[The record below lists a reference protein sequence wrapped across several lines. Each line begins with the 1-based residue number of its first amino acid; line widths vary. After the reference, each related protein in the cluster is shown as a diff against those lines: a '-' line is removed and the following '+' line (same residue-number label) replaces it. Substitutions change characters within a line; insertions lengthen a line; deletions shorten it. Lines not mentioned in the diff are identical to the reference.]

1 MKENYEEYLSAIT
14 HYIGAG
20 MAISGLIALINRS
33 LKIGE
38 TGYIIGS
45 IIFGA
50 ALIFLYTMSGTY
62 HILKIGKIK
71 QIFRI
76 LDHAAIYILIS
87 ASYTPYIFTV
97 LTGPK
102 KWIIFFAQW
111 GLTLIGVIFKIFFTG
126 RFKLVSTLIYL
137 FMGWMVIFVFKDIKT
152 ALNTV
157 SLNCLIAGGI
167 TYSAGAVVYMMK
179 KIKFGHAI
187 WHLFVI
193 GGSVCNFFSIYYL
206 PMTAVQ

>member
-1 MKENYEEYLSAIT
+1 MKENYEEYLNAVT

-45 IIFGA
+45 IIFGI

-62 HILKIGKIK
+62 HILKVGKAK
-71 QIFRI
+71 QIFRV
-76 LDHAAIYILIS
+76 LDHAAIYVLIS

-97 LTGPK
+97 LTGK
-102 KWIIFFAQW
+102 TKWVIFFVQW
-111 GLTLIGVIFKIFFTG
+111 GLTLLGVIFKIFFTG
-126 RFKLVSTLIYL
+126 KFKLVSTLIYL
-137 FMGWMVIFVFKDIKT
+137 LMGWMVVFVFKDIKA
-152 ALNTV
+152 ALSAV

-167 TYSAGAVVYMMK
+167 TYSVGAVVYMIK

-206 PMTAVQ
+206 PVFAN

>member
-20 MAISGLIALINRS
+20 MAISGLIALIDRS

-38 TGYIIGS
+38 IGYIVGS
-45 IIFGA
+45 IMFGS

-62 HILKIGKIK
+62 HILKVGKLK
-71 QIFRI
+71 QVFRV
-76 LDHAAIYILIS
+76 LDHAAIYVLIS

-97 LTGPK
+97 LTGK
-102 KWIIFFAQW
+102 TKWIIFFAQW

-126 RFKLVSTLIYL
+126 KFKVVSTLIYL
-137 FMGWMVIFVFKDIKT
+137 FMGWMVVFVFKDIKA
-152 ALNTV
+152 ALSTV

-167 TYSAGAVVYMMK
+167 VYSIGAVIYMIK

-206 PMTAVQ
+206 PVISK

>member
-20 MAISGLIALINRS
+20 MAISGLVALINRS
-33 LKIGE
+33 IKVGE
-38 TGYIIGS
+38 TGYIAGS
-45 IIFGA
+45 IVFGA

-62 HILKIGKIK
+62 HILKTGKLK
-71 QIFRI
+71 QVFRV
-76 LDHAAIYILIS
+76 LDHVAIYVLIS

-97 LTGPK
+97 LTGK
-102 KWIIFFAQW
+102 TKWIIFFAQW
-111 GLTLIGVIFKIFFTG
+111 GLTLIGVVFKIFFTG

-137 FMGWMVIFVFKDIKT
+137 FMGWMIVFVFKDIKT
-152 ALNTV
+152 ALNVV

-167 TYSAGAVVYMMK
+167 TYSVGAIIYMIK

-193 GGSVCNFFSIYYL
+193 GGSVCNYLSIYYM
-206 PMTAVQ
+206 PTFSY

>member
-20 MAISGLIALINRS
+20 MAISGLVALIDRS

-38 TGYIIGS
+38 MGYIVGS
-45 IIFGA
+45 IIFGS
-50 ALIFLYTMSGTY
+50 ALIFLYTMSGSY
-62 HILKIGKIK
+62 HILKVGKLK
-71 QIFRI
+71 QVFRV
-76 LDHAAIYILIS
+76 LDHAAIYVLIS

-97 LTGPK
+97 LTGK
-102 KWIIFFAQW
+102 TKWIIFFAQW

-126 RFKLVSTLIYL
+126 KFKVVSTLIYL
-137 FMGWMVIFVFKDIKT
+137 FMGWMVVFVFKDIKA
-152 ALNTV
+152 ALSTV

-167 TYSAGAVVYMMK
+167 VYSIGAIIYMIK

-206 PMTAVQ
+206 PVISK

>member
-20 MAISGLIALINRS
+20 MAISGLVALIDRS

-38 TGYIIGS
+38 MGYIVGS
-45 IIFGA
+45 IIFGS

-62 HILKIGKIK
+62 HILKAGKLK
-71 QIFRI
+71 QVFRV
-76 LDHAAIYILIS
+76 LDHAAIYVLIS

-97 LTGPK
+97 LTGK
-102 KWIIFFAQW
+102 TKWIIFFAQW

-126 RFKLVSTLIYL
+126 KFKVVSTLIYL
-137 FMGWMVIFVFKDIKT
+137 FMGWMVVFVFKDIKA
-152 ALNTV
+152 ALSTV

-167 TYSAGAVVYMMK
+167 VYSIGAIIYMIK

-206 PMTAVQ
+206 PVISK

>member
-20 MAISGLIALINRS
+20 MAISGLVALIDRS

-38 TGYIIGS
+38 MGYIVGS
-45 IIFGA
+45 IIFGS

-62 HILKIGKIK
+62 HILKVGKLK
-71 QIFRI
+71 QVFRV
-76 LDHAAIYILIS
+76 LDHAAIYVLIS

-97 LTGPK
+97 LTGK
-102 KWIIFFAQW
+102 TKWIIFFAQS

-126 RFKLVSTLIYL
+126 KFKVVSTLIYL
-137 FMGWMVIFVFKDIKT
+137 FMGWMVVFVFKDIKA
-152 ALNTV
+152 ALSTV

-167 TYSAGAVVYMMK
+167 VYSIGAIIYMIK

-206 PMTAVQ
+206 PVISK

>member
-20 MAISGLIALINRS
+20 MAISGLVALIDRS

-38 TGYIIGS
+38 MGYIVGS
-45 IIFGA
+45 IIFGS

-62 HILKIGKIK
+62 HILKVGKLK
-71 QIFRI
+71 QVFRV
-76 LDHAAIYILIS
+76 LDHAAIYVLIS

-97 LTGPK
+97 LTGK
-102 KWIIFFAQW
+102 TKWIIFFAQW

-126 RFKLVSTLIYL
+126 KFKVVSTFIYL
-137 FMGWMVIFVFKDIKT
+137 FMGWMVVFVFKDIKA
-152 ALNTV
+152 ALSTV

-167 TYSAGAVVYMMK
+167 VYSIGAIIYMIK

-206 PMTAVQ
+206 PVISK

>member
-187 WHLFVI
+187 WHLIVI

-206 PMTAVQ
+206 PMTAMQ

>member
-1 MKENYEEYLSAIT
+1 MKENCEEYLSAVT

-20 MAISGLIALINRS
+20 MAVSGLVALINRS
-33 LKIGE
+33 LKTGE
-38 TGYIIGS
+38 TAYLAGS
-45 IIFGA
+45 IIFGT
-50 ALIFLYTMSGTY
+50 ALIFLYIMSGTY
-62 HILKIGKIK
+62 HILKTGKAK
-71 QIFRI
+71 QVFRI

-97 LTGPK
+97 LTGK
-102 KWIIFFAQW
+102 TKWIIFFAQW

-126 RFKLVSTLIYL
+126 RFKIVSTLIYL
-137 FMGWMVIFVFKDIKT
+137 FMGWMVMFVFKDIKT
-152 ALNTV
+152 ALSSV

-167 TYSAGAVVYMMK
+167 TYSVGAVVYMIK

-206 PMTAVQ
+206 PAAVN

>member
-20 MAISGLIALINRS
+20 MAISGLVALINRS
-33 LKIGE
+33 IKVGE
-38 TGYIIGS
+38 TGYIAGS
-45 IIFGA
+45 IVFGA

-62 HILKIGKIK
+62 HILKTGKLK
-71 QIFRI
+71 QVFRV
-76 LDHAAIYILIS
+76 LDHVAIYVLIS

-97 LTGPK
+97 LTGK
-102 KWIIFFAQW
+102 TKWIIFFAQW
-111 GLTLIGVIFKIFFTG
+111 GLTLIGVVFKIFFTG
-126 RFKLVSTLIYL
+126 KFKLVSTLIYL
-137 FMGWMVIFVFKDIKT
+137 FMGWMIVFVFKDIKT
-152 ALNTV
+152 ALNVV

-167 TYSAGAVVYMMK
+167 TYSVGAIIYMIK

-193 GGSVCNFFSIYYL
+193 GGSVCNYLSIYYM
-206 PMTAVQ
+206 PTFSY

>member
-20 MAISGLIALINRS
+20 MAISGLVALIDRS

-38 TGYIIGS
+38 MGYIVGS
-45 IIFGA
+45 IIFGS

-62 HILKIGKIK
+62 HILKVGKLK
-71 QIFRI
+71 QVFRV
-76 LDHAAIYILIS
+76 LDHAAIYVLIS

-97 LTGPK
+97 LTGK
-102 KWIIFFAQW
+102 TKWIIFSAQW

-126 RFKLVSTLIYL
+126 KFKVVSTLIYL
-137 FMGWMVIFVFKDIKT
+137 FMGWMVVFVFKDIKA
-152 ALNTV
+152 ALSTV

-167 TYSAGAVVYMMK
+167 VYSIGAIIYMIK

-206 PMTAVQ
+206 PVISK

>member
-20 MAISGLIALINRS
+20 MAISGLVALIDRS

-38 TGYIIGS
+38 MGYIVGS
-45 IIFGA
+45 IIFGS

-62 HILKIGKIK
+62 HILKVGKLK
-71 QIFRI
+71 QVFRV
-76 LDHAAIYILIS
+76 LDHAAIYVLIS

-97 LTGPK
+97 LTGK
-102 KWIIFFAQW
+102 TKWIIFFAQW

-126 RFKLVSTLIYL
+126 KFKVVSTLIYL
-137 FMGWMVIFVFKDIKT
+137 FMGWMVVFVFKDIKA
-152 ALNTV
+152 ALITV

-167 TYSAGAVVYMMK
+167 VYSIGAIIYMIK

-206 PMTAVQ
+206 PVISK

>member
-20 MAISGLIALINRS
+20 MAISGLVALINRS
-33 LKIGE
+33 IKVGE
-38 TGYIIGS
+38 TGYIAGS
-45 IIFGA
+45 IVFGA

-62 HILKIGKIK
+62 HILKTGKVK
-71 QIFRI
+71 QVFRV
-76 LDHAAIYILIS
+76 LDHVAIYVLIS

-97 LTGPK
+97 LTGK
-102 KWIIFFAQW
+102 TKWIIFFAQW
-111 GLTLIGVIFKIFFTG
+111 GLTLIGVVFKIFFTG

-137 FMGWMVIFVFKDIKT
+137 FMGWMIVFVFKDIKT
-152 ALNTV
+152 ALNVV

-167 TYSAGAVVYMMK
+167 TYSVGAIIYMIK

-193 GGSVCNFFSIYYL
+193 GGSVCNYLSIYYM
-206 PMTAVQ
+206 PTFSY

>member
-33 LKIGE
+33 VKIGE

>member
-20 MAISGLIALINRS
+20 MAISGLVALIDRS

-38 TGYIIGS
+38 MGYIVGS
-45 IIFGA
+45 IIFGS

-62 HILKIGKIK
+62 HILKVGKLK
-71 QIFRI
+71 QVFRV
-76 LDHAAIYILIS
+76 LDHAAIYVLIS

-97 LTGPK
+97 LTGK
-102 KWIIFFAQW
+102 TKWIIFFAQW

-126 RFKLVSTLIYL
+126 KFKVVSTLIYL
-137 FMGWMVIFVFKDIKT
+137 FMGWMVVFVFKDIKA
-152 ALNTV
+152 ALSTV

-167 TYSAGAVVYMMK
+167 VYSIGAIIYMIK

-206 PMTAVQ
+206 PVISK

>member
-1 MKENYEEYLSAIT
+1 MCI
-14 HYIGAG
+14 
-20 MAISGLIALINRS
+20 RDR
-33 LKIGE
+33 
-38 TGYIIGS
+38 GYIVGS

-62 HILKIGKIK
+62 HILKIGKLK
-71 QIFRI
+71 KIFRV
-76 LDHAAIYILIS
+76 LDHAAIYVLIS

-97 LTGPK
+97 LTGEK

-111 GLTLIGVIFKIFFTG
+111 GLTLIGIIFKIFFTG
-126 RFKLVSTLIYL
+126 KFKLVSTLIYL
-137 FMGWMVIFVFKDIKT
+137 FMGWMVVFVFKDIK
-152 ALNTV
+152 AGLSPA

-167 TYSAGAVVYMMK
+167 TYSAGAVVYMIK

-206 PMTAVQ
+206 PSF

>member
-1 MKENYEEYLSAIT
+1 MEKENYEEYLSAIT

-20 MAISGLIALINRS
+20 MAVSGLIALILHS
-33 LKIGE
+33 IKVGE
-38 TGYIIGS
+38 KGYIVGS
-45 IIFGA
+45 IIFGT

-62 HILKIGKIK
+62 HILKIGKLK
-71 QIFRI
+71 KIFRV

-97 LTGPK
+97 LTGEK

-111 GLTLIGVIFKIFFTG
+111 GLTLIGIIFKIFFTG
-126 RFKLVSTLIYL
+126 KFKLVSTLIYL
-137 FMGWMVIFVFKDIKT
+137 FMGWMVVFVFKDIK
-152 ALNTV
+152 AGLSPA

-167 TYSAGAVVYMMK
+167 TYSVGAVVYMIK

-206 PMTAVQ
+206 PSF

>member
-20 MAISGLIALINRS
+20 MAISGLVALINRS
-33 LKIGE
+33 IKVGE
-38 TGYIIGS
+38 TGYIAGS
-45 IIFGA
+45 IVFGA
-50 ALIFLYTMSGTY
+50 ALIFLYIMSGTY
-62 HILKIGKIK
+62 HILKTGKVK
-71 QIFRI
+71 QVFRV
-76 LDHAAIYILIS
+76 LDHVAIYVLIS

-97 LTGPK
+97 LTGK
-102 KWIIFFAQW
+102 TKWIIFFAQW
-111 GLTLIGVIFKIFFTG
+111 GLTLIGVVFKIFFTG

-137 FMGWMVIFVFKDIKT
+137 FMGWMIVFVFKDIKT
-152 ALNTV
+152 ALNVV

-167 TYSAGAVVYMMK
+167 TYSVGAIIYMIK

-193 GGSVCNFFSIYYL
+193 GGSVCNYLSIYYM
-206 PMTAVQ
+206 PTFSY

>member
-1 MKENYEEYLSAIT
+1 MKENYEEYLNAVT

-45 IIFGA
+45 IIFGI

-62 HILKIGKIK
+62 HILKVGKAK
-71 QIFRI
+71 QIFRV
-76 LDHAAIYILIS
+76 LDHAAIYVLIS

-97 LTGPK
+97 LTGK
-102 KWIIFFAQW
+102 TKWIIFFVQW
-111 GLTLIGVIFKIFFTG
+111 GLTLLGVIFKIFFTG
-126 RFKLVSTLIYL
+126 KFKLVSTLIYL
-137 FMGWMVIFVFKDIKT
+137 LMGWMVVFVFKDIKA
-152 ALNTV
+152 ALSAV

-167 TYSAGAVVYMMK
+167 TYSVGAVVYMIK

-206 PMTAVQ
+206 PVFAN

>member
-1 MKENYEEYLSAIT
+1 MKEDYEEYLSAIT

-20 MAISGLIALINRS
+20 MAISGLVALILHS
-33 LKIGE
+33 VKTKE
-38 TGYIIGS
+38 VGYIVGS

-62 HILKIGKIK
+62 HILKIGKVK
-71 QIFRI
+71 KVFRV
-76 LDHAAIYILIS
+76 LDHVAIYILIS

-97 LTGPK
+97 LTGK
-102 KWIIFFAQW
+102 TKWIIFFAQW
-111 GLTLIGVIFKIFFTG
+111 SLTLVGVIFKIFFTG

-137 FMGWMVIFVFKDIKT
+137 FMGWMVMFVFKDIKM
-152 ALNTV
+152 ALSPL
-157 SLNCLIAGGI
+157 SLNFLIAGGI
-167 TYSAGAVVYMMK
+167 TYSVGAIVYMIK
-179 KIKFGHAI
+179 NIKFSHAL

-206 PMTAVQ
+206 PNF

>member
-20 MAISGLIALINRS
+20 MAISGLVALIDRS

-38 TGYIIGS
+38 MGYIVGS
-45 IIFGA
+45 IIFGS

-62 HILKIGKIK
+62 HILKVGKLK
-71 QIFRI
+71 QVFRV
-76 LDHAAIYILIS
+76 LDHAAIYVLIS

-97 LTGPK
+97 LIGKT

-126 RFKLVSTLIYL
+126 KFKVVSTFIYL
-137 FMGWMVIFVFKDIKT
+137 FMGWMVVFVFKDIKA
-152 ALNTV
+152 ALSTV

-167 TYSAGAVVYMMK
+167 VYSIGAIIYMIK

-206 PMTAVQ
+206 PVISK

>member
-20 MAISGLIALINRS
+20 MAISGLVALIDRS

-38 TGYIIGS
+38 MGYIVGS
-45 IIFGA
+45 IIFGS

-62 HILKIGKIK
+62 HILKVGKLK
-71 QIFRI
+71 QVFRV
-76 LDHAAIYILIS
+76 LDHAAIYVLIS

-97 LTGPK
+97 LIGKT

-126 RFKLVSTLIYL
+126 KFKVVSTLIYL
-137 FMGWMVIFVFKDIKT
+137 FMGWMVVFVFKDIKA
-152 ALNTV
+152 ALSTV

-167 TYSAGAVVYMMK
+167 VYSIGAIIYMIK

-206 PMTAVQ
+206 PVISK

>member
-1 MKENYEEYLSAIT
+1 MKKEEYEEYLSAIT

-20 MAISGLIALINRS
+20 MAISGLIALIS
-33 LKIGE
+33 HSVKIGE
-38 TGYIIGS
+38 TGYIVGS

-62 HILKIGKIK
+62 HILKIGKVK
-71 QIFRI
+71 QVFRV

-97 LTGPK
+97 LTGK
-102 KWIIFFAQW
+102 TKWIIFFSQW
-111 GLTLIGVIFKIFFTG
+111 GLTLIGIIFKIFFTG
-126 RFKLVSTLIYL
+126 RFKIVSTLIYL
-137 FMGWMVIFVFKDIKT
+137 FMGWMVVFVFKDIKT
-152 ALNTV
+152 SLSTV

-167 TYSAGAVVYMMK
+167 TYSVGAVVYMIK

-206 PMTAVQ
+206 PILSN

>member
-33 LKIGE
+33 VKIGE

-62 HILKIGKIK
+62 HILKIGKAK
-71 QIFRI
+71 KIFRV
-76 LDHAAIYILIS
+76 LDHVAIYVLIS

-97 LTGPK
+97 LTGK
-102 KWIIFFAQW
+102 TKWIIFFAQW
-111 GLTLIGVIFKIFFTG
+111 GLTLIGIIFKIFSTG
-126 RFKLVSTLIYL
+126 KFKLVSTLIYL
-137 FMGWMVIFVFKDIKT
+137 FMGWMVMFVFKDIKT
-152 ALNTV
+152 ALNSI

-167 TYSAGAVVYMMK
+167 TYSVGAVIYMIK
-179 KIKFGHAI
+179 KNSA
-187 WHLFVI
+187 
-193 GGSVCNFFSIYYL
+193 FSFCQ
-206 PMTAVQ
+206 TF

>member
-20 MAISGLIALINRS
+20 MAISGLVALIDRS

-38 TGYIIGS
+38 MGYIVGS
-45 IIFGA
+45 IIFGS

-62 HILKIGKIK
+62 HILKVGKLK
-71 QIFRI
+71 QVFRV
-76 LDHAAIYILIS
+76 LDHAAIYVLIS

-97 LTGPK
+97 LTGK
-102 KWIIFFAQW
+102 TKWIIFFAQW

-126 RFKLVSTLIYL
+126 KFKVVSTLIYL
-137 FMGWMVIFVFKDIKT
+137 FIGWMVVFVFKDIKA
-152 ALNTV
+152 ALSTV

-167 TYSAGAVVYMMK
+167 VYSIGAIIYMIK

-206 PMTAVQ
+206 PVISK

>member
-1 MKENYEEYLSAIT
+1 MKENYEEYLNAIT

-20 MAISGLIALINRS
+20 MAISGLVALIVRS
-33 LKIGE
+33 AKTGE
-38 TGYIIGS
+38 AGYITGS
-45 IIFGA
+45 IIFGV

-76 LDHAAIYILIS
+76 LDHVAIYILIS

-97 LTGPK
+97 LTGK
-102 KWIIFFAQW
+102 TKWIIFFAQW
-111 GLTLIGVIFKIFFTG
+111 GLTLIGIIFKIFFTG

-137 FMGWMVIFVFKDIKT
+137 FMGWMIIFIFKDIKT
-152 ALNTV
+152 TLSAA

-167 TYSAGAVVYMMK
+167 TYSVGAVVYMIK

-206 PMTAVQ
+206 VPTLS

>member
-20 MAISGLIALINRS
+20 MAISGLVALIDRS

-38 TGYIIGS
+38 MGYIVGS
-45 IIFGA
+45 IIFGS

-62 HILKIGKIK
+62 HILKVGKLK
-71 QIFRI
+71 QVFRV
-76 LDHAAIYILIS
+76 LDHAAIYVLIS

-97 LTGPK
+97 LTGK
-102 KWIIFFAQW
+102 TKWIIFFAQW
-111 GLTLIGVIFKIFFTG
+111 GLTFIGVIFKIFFTG
-126 RFKLVSTLIYL
+126 KFKVVSTLIYL
-137 FMGWMVIFVFKDIKT
+137 FMGWMVVFVFKDIKA
-152 ALNTV
+152 ALSTV

-167 TYSAGAVVYMMK
+167 VYSIGAIIYMIK

-206 PMTAVQ
+206 PVISK

>member
-20 MAISGLIALINRS
+20 MAISGLVALIDRS

-38 TGYIIGS
+38 MGYIVGS
-45 IIFGA
+45 IIFGS

-62 HILKIGKIK
+62 HILKVGKLK
-71 QIFRI
+71 QVFRV
-76 LDHAAIYILIS
+76 LDHAAIYVLIS

-97 LTGPK
+97 LTGK
-102 KWIIFFAQW
+102 TKWIIFFAQW

-126 RFKLVSTLIYL
+126 KFKVVSTLIYL
-137 FMGWMVIFVFKDIKT
+137 FMGWMVVFVFKDIKVGLST
-152 ALNTV
+152 A
-157 SLNCLIAGGI
+157 SLYCLIAGGI
-167 TYSAGAVVYMMK
+167 TYSLGAIVYMIK

-193 GGSVCNFFSIYYL
+193 GGSICNFFSIYYL
-206 PMTAVQ
+206 PAF

>member
-1 MKENYEEYLSAIT
+1 MKENYEEYLSAVT

-20 MAISGLIALINRS
+20 MAVSGLVALINRS
-33 LKIGE
+33 LKTGE
-38 TGYIIGS
+38 AAYLVGS
-45 IIFGA
+45 IIFGT
-50 ALIFLYTMSGTY
+50 ALIFLYIMSGTY
-62 HILKIGKIK
+62 HILKTGK
-71 QIFRI
+71 
-76 LDHAAIYILIS
+76 
-87 ASYTPYIFTV
+87 T
-97 LTGPK
+97 

-126 RFKLVSTLIYL
+126 RFKIVSTLIYL
-137 FMGWMVIFVFKDIKT
+137 FMGWMVMFVFKDIKT
-152 ALNTV
+152 ALSSV

-167 TYSAGAVVYMMK
+167 TYSVGAVVYMIK

-206 PMTAVQ
+206 PAAVN

>member
-1 MKENYEEYLSAIT
+1 MNKENYEEYLSAIT

-20 MAISGLIALINRS
+20 MSISGLVALICHS
-33 LKIGE
+33 AKTGE
-38 TGYIIGS
+38 VEYIVGS
-45 IIFGA
+45 IIFGI

-87 ASYTPYIFTV
+87 ASYTPYIFTI
-97 LTGPK
+97 LTGK
-102 KWIIFFAQW
+102 TKWAIFFAQW
-111 GLTLIGVIFKIFFTG
+111 GLTLIGIIFKIFFTG

-137 FMGWMVIFVFKDIKT
+137 FMGWMVMFVFKDIK
-152 ALNTV
+152 AGLSSA

-167 TYSAGAVVYMMK
+167 TYSVGAIIYMIK

-206 PMTAVQ
+206 PSF